1 MGVKLLEAGEG
12 ELAAEQE
19 KNFKK
24 RVNFG
29 TSTHSQKTIIKWWD

>member
-1 MGVKLLEAGEG
+1 MGGKLLEAGEG

-19 KNFKK
+19 ENFKK

-29 TSTHSQKTIIKWWD
+29 NSTLFQKTIIKWWD